1 MLDEAD
7 RLLEPSF
14 EAELGSIL
22 SALPPARQTL
32 LFSATMTRTLVEL
45 QSQLLTDAYHF
56 QVCALGGG
64 RWSLAG
70 L

>member
-7 RLLEPSF
+7 RLLEPTF
-14 EAELGSIL
+14 EAELAGIL
-22 SALPPARQTL
+22 GALPAARQTL

-45 QSQLLTDAYHF
+45 QSQLLSDAYHF
-56 QVCALGGG
+56 QVGAVPGC
-64 RWSLAG
+64 SVG